1 LTEYQWAQAE
11 RIQGWLGK
19 EEARFLFELCQGP
32 WCEVGCWKGRST
44 VVLAQTHH
52 PGWAV
57 DSFEGSPA
65 PDPTADGGTKP
76 EFMENI
82 GPYTNVTVLPYKYR
96 GASAMVPDDLS
107 LVFLDADHSY
117 EATREAFLL
126 YSPKVEQGG
135 HVAFHDAKG
144 DGWPGVEEFVGELRA
159 NQAWRELPA
168 VELTVAFQK
177 R

>member
-1 LTEYQWAQAE
+1 LTEYQWGQAE

-19 EEARFLFELCQGP
+19 GEAAFLFSLANGP

-52 PGWAV
+52 EGYAV
-57 DSFEGSPA
+57 DSFKGSSA
-65 PDPTADGGTKP
+65 PDPTAGGGTYD
-76 EFMENI
+76 EFMANI
-82 GPYTNVTVLPYKYR
+82 GPYTNVTVLPYKMR
-96 GASAMVPDDLS
+96 GAAAMVPDDLS

-117 EATREAFLL
+117 EETFQAFQL
-126 YSPKVEQGG
+126 YAPKVEQGG

-144 DGWPGVEEFVGELRA
+144 GGWPGVEEFVQELRS

-168 VELTVAFQK
+168 VEMTVAFQK

>member
-1 LTEYQWAQAE
+1 
-11 RIQGWLGK
+11 
-19 EEARFLFELCQGP
+19 
-32 WCEVGCWKGRST
+32 
-44 VVLAQTHH
+44 
-52 PGWAV
+52 
-57 DSFEGSPA
+57 
-65 PDPTADGGTKP
+65 
-76 EFMENI
+76 
-82 GPYTNVTVLPYKYR
+82 VTVLPYKYR

-126 YSPKVEQGG
+126 YAPKVEQGG

-144 DGWPGVEEFVGELRA
+144 DGWPGVEEFVAELRS

>member
-144 DGWPGVEEFVGELRA
+144 DGWPGVEEFVGEL
-159 NQAWRELPA
+159 PA